1 MCVCVCVEREIFC
14 LHISVDGHLGFFHI
28 LAIANNV
35 TMNVGVHISFR
46 ISAFV
51 FFRYITRSGIT
62 RSYGI
67 SILSFL
73 RHLHMVFHSSCTNL
87 HSYQQCTRLPSSSH
101 PWQHFVLFLMI
112 AILMAMRCYLILV
125 LICISLIIG
134 HVEHLFMCPLAICMS
149 SLEKRLFSSAHL
161 KLLFIYFKIYF
172 FLSFYLFFDVVL

>member
-1 MCVCVCVEREIFC
+1 MIPYSIRLSRIYFTYHNVFQGHSCCLLQTANFFLIKNFFLISVVCVCVCVEREIFC

-35 TMNVGVHISFR
+35 TMNIGVHISFR

-101 PWQHFVLFLMI
+101 P
-112 AILMAMRCYLILV
+112 
-125 LICISLIIG
+125 
-134 HVEHLFMCPLAICMS
+134 
-149 SLEKRLFSSAHL
+149 
-161 KLLFIYFKIYF
+161 
-172 FLSFYLFFDVVL
+172 